1 MGRFIARL
9 ILEGGF
15 MNRIL
20 KDVLYGVIGGVAGTA
35 VIGVAMKAIS
45 NLQSE
50 EDKKREHE
58 LVPEQPTE
66 KLAGIVSENVLGIE
80 MSRETKSS
88 MGKVV
93 YWGYGI
99 FWGGIYG
106 LLRKRVPVLAWG
118 AGLPFGIGFALIGP
132 AVMLPALDLTPP
144 ATEFPVSA
152 HARGLISHYAY
163 AATVEGVCRMCET
176 IEEKVMTEEPRTNVE
191 LRRAS

>member
-1 MGRFIARL
+1 
-9 ILEGGF
+9 

-20 KDVLYGVIGGVAGTA
+20 KDVLYGVIGGVAGTV
-35 VIGVAMKAIS
+35 VIGGAMKTLS
-45 NLQSE
+45 NMQSE

-66 KLAGIVSENVLGIE
+66 KLARKVSKNVLGVEI
-80 MSRETKSS
+80 SRETKTA
-88 MGKVV
+88 MGQIV

-99 FWGGIYG
+99 FWGGVYG
-106 LLRKRVPVLAWG
+106 LLRKRVPLTAWG
-118 AGLPFGIGFALIGP
+118 AGLPFGIGFGLIGP

-144 ATEFPVSA
+144 ATRFPLSA

-163 AATVEGVCRMCET
+163 AATVEGLCRVCET
-176 IEEKVMTEEPRTNVE
+176 IEEKITGKELRTNVE